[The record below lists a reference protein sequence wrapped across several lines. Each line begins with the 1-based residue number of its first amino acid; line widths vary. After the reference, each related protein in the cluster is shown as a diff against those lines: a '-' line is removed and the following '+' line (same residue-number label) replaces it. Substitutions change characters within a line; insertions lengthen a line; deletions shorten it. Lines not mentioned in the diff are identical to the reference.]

1 MASTL
6 GVSQVMKAEGSG
18 DTYAEARRESI
29 MRNNARLNGAL
40 PDAPEKGQRN
50 NSVTFEFFE
59 H

>member
-1 MASTL
+1 
-6 GVSQVMKAEGSG
+6 MKAEGSG